1 MLFDN
6 PKIAILGIGNVG
18 GTTASFMAI
27 RCVGNIY
34 LYDKVNGLAYGKA
47 MDINQAAK
55 NNLNRKCVACES
67 IESTLHSAQI
77 VVVSGGVPRQKGM
90 SRENLISQNIDIVM
104 SLGKHISFLC
114 PNAIVLIVTN
124 PVDVLTTVMKRSF
137 PEMKIYGLGCSLDT
151 VRFKHFLA
159 QACGVAKQSVSGL
172 VIGAHNDK
180 MLPLTR
186 YASVASVPIIELL
199 TEHQIQQVVNKT
211 RTSGHVIV
219 SKFKTRGS
227 FVAASVVIADIIEAI
242 LQDQNLLFSLS
253 VYCRG
258 QYGIEDCCVSLPVVV
273 GSGGVKRILEINLN
287 DKEKEDLALAV
298 ETIETVANRYN
309 SKNIRTPGLVM

>member
-1 MLFDN
+1 MQRQEALNWLNSQVKNANLIKHMLATEAIMRSLAEKLGKDVDQWGLTGLVHDLDFEQTKDN
-6 PKIAILGIGNVG
+6 P
-18 GTTASFMAI
+18 
-27 RCVGNIY
+27 
-34 LYDKVNGLAYGKA
+34 
-47 MDINQAAK
+47 
-55 NNLNRKCVACES
+55 
-67 IESTLHSAQI
+67 AQ
-77 VVVSGGVPRQKGM
+77 
-90 SRENLISQNIDIVM
+90 
-104 SLGKHISFLC
+104 H
-114 PNAIVLIVTN
+114 
-124 PVDVLTTVMKRSF
+124 
-137 PEMKIYGLGCSLDT
+137 SLDT